1 MNLMPGSEVFRLK
14 DQQGVPLSMTVGL
27 CLMRDVRI
35 EWPSFIEAARSAG
48 WYDFQT
54 FAQLKAALTDAD
66 VGDEYT
72 NAVVQRFKLYVL
84 QNPRTENC
92 S

>member
-14 DQQGVPLSMTVGL
+14 DQQGVPLSMSVTL
-27 CLMRDVRI
+27 CLMRNVCI

-54 FAQLKAALTDAD
+54 LAQLRAALSDAD

-72 NAVVQRFKLYVL
+72 NAVIQRFKLYVL
-84 QNPRTENC
+84 QNPRLENK

>member
-14 DQQGVPLSMTVGL
+14 DQQGVPLSMTVGM
-27 CLMRDVRI
+27 CLIRDVRI
-35 EWPSFIEAARSAG
+35 EWLSFIEAARSAG

-54 FAQLKAALTDAD
+54 LAQLKAAFSDAD

-84 QNPRTENC
+84 NNPRPENQ
-92 S
+92 